1 MLPPNGRKRIG
12 TKGPLNEEES
22 EGADLKLLKKKTK
35 IMASSPITAW
45 QIEGEKV
52 EAVSDFLFLHS
63 KITVY
68 GDCSHEIED
77 ICFLAGKL

>member
-35 IMASSPITAW
+35 IMASSTNTSW

-52 EAVSDFLFLHS
+52 EGMTDFFFLGS
-63 KITVY
+63 KITGD
-68 GDCSHEIED
+68 GDCSHEIR
-77 ICFLAGKL
+77 

>member
-12 TKGPLNEEES
+12 TKGPLNEVES